1 MARPGYLEELEQTL
15 LHLLSQS
22 DNLNSSSTEDEA
34 VQQLTH
40 VLLHGLEDLVDLR
53 LVTDVNARL
62 VNKGDVTEV
71 LADFKETLGKEME
84 IAAHNQTARDTG
96 FKYFN
101 LDDLPDYEPLE
112 MTLAIL
118 RSAPEDAVA
127 LNKVLA
133 MAAED
138 LFEHQQ
144 WDELMTLL
152 QLSLNSSQESIS
164 DLSLDIHERF
174 VTIFNGTQVVA
185 PITNMLRHLSR
196 TFLHPGNTD
205 LPVILEK
212 RVGSPSPNPY
222 LLRRVKAVSV
232 LVANLCRYYFTVPD
246 KFVEQLIFSLF
257 IVLGQGRVLISPQS
271 PCSLL
276 SAALQ
281 SFPSAMRLQQP
292 LRRWAATS
300 SLPHAVKSGLLS
312 SLKTFTYNNCPSVDN
327 STASSSSAPL
337 AWLFACEAYLEL
349 LQPWASAEVI
359 PAPLLHTAASSKNL
373 TERISFHNELP
384 LTDHLKDSWLVQ
396 PSQRSFNHA
405 DDHSFTY
412 PEAQSAIYALFS
424 HISSKLNILPLLS
437 ISEDIVELALEV
449 AVKIL
454 QIAWRILSP
463 SQYVNLTNC
472 LLSTTFVLSNSA
484 CGLVSTLSR
493 EFIRICK
500 YAPVE
505 SEGLSGCL
513 DAWLRAVLVQGACE
527 ETLIALLS
535 SQMRLSEASLAL
547 VKPAVDAYIE
557 SLQVWDGQR
566 NHVSIQLMVALLESA
581 HRNYLLPASVSNA
594 LALPLLRTMLA
605 SDRTSSLSATLC
617 ALISLTMITTL
628 QPETFHHVAFD
639 GPNPYLVQFL
649 ASLSCLGRHNQAFD
663 ILAVILK
670 IPDLSFPNALHTCK
684 ESSLGE
690 WDEALQVVLAAT
702 IASMNGR
709 AAALMIHQS
718 KLEAMLSW
726 PKISQPLQD
735 CIIQSLRDISCVGNS
750 MICIDESSS
759 GQSFEFED
767 LHIDSKI
774 SFEGLAELL
783 SRLNQGNR
791 QTFTDSLM
799 EATSYGDDAIHK
811 IRLVH
816 RFAVQNNL
824 SPNRTVNEDNF
835 VTKVLVTM
843 QRINCSSNVH
853 GALWWIALCVVF
865 IDPSI
870 VVRQMEWLQLS
881 HGLTPDS
888 FTLSI
893 EEETL
898 KALNQ
903 PSRAAARTIIMSIG
917 YPLRFVCRL
926 ILEQWYLEF
935 VSMRRIVLVSVLSLF
950 RGPDP
955 AINLLLRVIDEMSM
969 WLLNREA
976 SGNGM
981 HHEEHKFW
989 LAEYISQQ
997 NCDS

>member
-22 DNLNSSSTEDEA
+22 DNIDNNSTEDEA

-53 LVTDVNARL
+53 LVADVNARL
-62 VNKGDVTEV
+62 VDNGDVAEV

-84 IAAHNQTARDTG
+84 IAAHNQAARDTG

-127 LNKVLA
+127 LNKVYA

-144 WDELMTLL
+144 WDELITLL

-174 VTIFNGTQVVA
+174 MTTFNGTQVVA

-196 TFLHPGNTD
+196 TFLGFENSD
-205 LPVILEK
+205 LPVILEE
-212 RVGSPSPNPY
+212 RIGSPSPNPY
-222 LLRRVKAVSV
+222 LLRRVKTVSV

-257 IVLGQGRVLISPQS
+257 ILLGQGNVLISPHS
-271 PCSLL
+271 PRSLL

-312 SLKTFTYNNCPSVDN
+312 ALKTFTYNNCPSVDN
-327 STASSSSAPL
+327 STASSSPSPL
-337 AWLFACEAYLEL
+337 AWLLACEAYLEL

-359 PAPLLHTAASSKNL
+359 PSPLLHSSASEGL
-373 TERISFHNELP
+373 TERFSLHHELP
-384 LTDHLKDSWLVQ
+384 PTDHLKDSWLVQ
-396 PSQRSFNHA
+396 PSQRSFSHA
-405 DDHSFTY
+405 NDHSLTY

-424 HISSKLNILPLLS
+424 HISSKLNILPWLS
-437 ISEDIVELALEV
+437 ISEDMVDPALEV
-449 AVKIL
+449 TVKIL

-463 SQYVNLTNC
+463 SQYANLTNC
-472 LLSTTFVLSNSA
+472 LLSTNFVLSNSA

-505 SEGLSGCL
+505 IERLSGCL

-557 SLQVWDGQR
+557 SLQMWDGQR
-566 NHVSIQLMVALLESA
+566 NHVSVQLMVALLESA
-581 HRNYLLPASVSNA
+581 HSNYLLPASVSNA
-594 LALPLLRTMLA
+594 LVVPLLRTMLA
-605 SDRTSSLSATLC
+605 SDRISSLNATLC
-617 ALISLTMITTL
+617 ALTFLAMTSTL
-628 QPETFHHVAFD
+628 QPETFHHIAFD

-649 ASLSCLGRHNQAFD
+649 ASLSCLGQHNEALD
-663 ILAVILK
+663 ILGVILK
-670 IPDLSFPNALHTCK
+670 IPDLSFPNALDICK
-684 ESSLGE
+684 GSSLGE

-702 IASMNGR
+702 IALMNGR

-926 ILEQWYLEF
+926 VLEQWYLEF